1 MDADHRLETIRRHF
15 AASAVTAAQMDSE
28 AIDAA
33 LFWAG
38 DQWGVPATPEQIT
51 SALDAF
57 GFERVGAEIVR
68 KSRVLD

>member
-1 MDADHRLETIRRHF
+1 MHADRQLETIRRHF
-15 AASAVTAAQMDSE
+15 AASVIAAAQMDSQ

-38 DQWGVPATPEQIT
+38 DQWGIPATPEQIR

-57 GFERVGAEIVR
+57 GFEIIR
-68 KSRVLD
+68 KPTIYADDKI